1 MMKRKLILLDLKR
14 KLMETKGR
22 IESQFRNCEKVIA
35 KRRPKFKDTNRSETV
50 GLQASDS
57 EIL

>member
-1 MMKRKLILLDLKR
+1 
-14 KLMETKGR
+14 METKGR